1 MMNEMEKIADRLSG
15 AKSILCLT
23 HIHADGD
30 GLGAM
35 VALASAGQAV
45 GKEVELFLPEHV
57 PWRYK
62 FLFNGSFPTLA
73 EADQFQVMARR
84 AEAVALI
91 DTCSNSQLG
100 DLAKTLSEDWLQ
112 EKLIVIDHHTTG
124 DNMGSLRWVDS
135 GAASA
140 GLMTMELLEHLA
152 WPMSPHTALA
162 LMAASVSDTGWLRV
176 ANTDGRVLRA
186 AARLVDLGVA
196 PAELYDRIYQ
206 TDRVER
212 LKLLERLLGSMELYA
227 KGKLAVMSLYKSDFQ
242 AIGARHD
249 ETENLINEALRIASV
264 EVALLLVENPNQVR
278 VSFRSRKSVNVAR
291 VAAHFGGGGHARA
304 AGLRSDENLDI
315 LRDKLIRA
323 ILKEF

>member
-1 MMNEMEKIADRLSG
+1 MNEMKKIAERLGG

-23 HIHADGD
+23 HIHGDGD

-35 VALASAGQAV
+35 VAIASAGQAA
-45 GKEVELFLPEHV
+45 GKDVELYLPEHI

-62 FLFNGSFPTLA
+62 FLFNGRFPALSEPGQF
-73 EADQFQVMARR
+73 EAMARR
-84 AEAVALI
+84 ADVVLLL
-91 DTCSNSQLG
+91 DTCSLSQLG
-100 DLAKTLSEDWLQ
+100 DLAETLAADWLR
-112 EKLIVIDHHTTG
+112 EKLVVIDHHTTS
-124 DNMGSLRWVDS
+124 DDIGSVRWIDPA
-135 GAASA
+135 AASA

-152 WPMSPHTALA
+152 WPMISEAALA
-162 LMAASVSDTGWLRV
+162 LATAIVSDTGWLRFS
-176 ANTDGRVLRA
+176 NTDGRVLRA
-186 AARLVDLGVA
+186 VARLIDAGVQ

-264 EVALLLVENPNQVR
+264 EVALLLVENPDQVR
-278 VSFRSRKSVNVAR
+278 VSFRSRKLVNVAKI
-291 VAAHFGGGGHARA
+291 AAHFGGGGHARA
-304 AGLRSDENLDI
+304 AGLRSDENLDT
-315 LRDKLIRA
+315 LRDKLIQA

>member
-1 MMNEMEKIADRLSG
+1 MDEMKKIADRLSG
-15 AKSILCLT
+15 AESILCLT

-35 VALASAGQAV
+35 VAMASAGQAA
-45 GKEVELFLPEHV
+45 GKDVELFLPEHV

-62 FLFNGSFPTLA
+62 FLFNGSFPVLSTP
-73 EADQFQVMARR
+73 DQFEAMARR
-84 AEAVALI
+84 AEVVLLI
-91 DTCSNSQLG
+91 DTCSNSQLS
-100 DLAKTLSEDWLQ
+100 DLAQTLAKPWLR
-112 EKLIVIDHHTTG
+112 EKLVVIDHHTTG
-124 DNMGSLRWVDS
+124 DDIGSVRWVDS
-135 GAASA
+135 TAASA

-152 WPMSPHTALA
+152 WPMPSEVSLA
-162 LMAASVSDTGWLRV
+162 LMTAIVSDTGWLRF
-176 ANTDGRVLRA
+176 ANTDGRALRA
-186 AARLVDLGVA
+186 TARLVDLGVH

-212 LKLLERLLGSMELYA
+212 LRLLERLLGSMELYA

-264 EVALLLVENPNQVR
+264 EVALLLVENPDQVR

-304 AGLRSDENLDI
+304 AGLRSDENLDT
-315 LRDKLIRA
+315 LRDKLVQA
-323 ILKEF
+323 ILQEF